1 YKPPPTRPTPP
12 RLPYT
17 PLFRSS
23 RDQQYSRPDDRNRA
37 GMAAQPAG
45 AEQSQPELHAVSDI
59 CPALAVVH
67 RPAGHPPTTPAYE
80 HAGAEPGGGG
90 GCSRSGHHL
99 TSSAAHFR

>member
-80 HAGAEPGGGG
+80 HAGARSEEHTSELQ
-90 GCSRSGHHL
+90 SREKLVYRHL
-99 TSSAAHFR
+99 L